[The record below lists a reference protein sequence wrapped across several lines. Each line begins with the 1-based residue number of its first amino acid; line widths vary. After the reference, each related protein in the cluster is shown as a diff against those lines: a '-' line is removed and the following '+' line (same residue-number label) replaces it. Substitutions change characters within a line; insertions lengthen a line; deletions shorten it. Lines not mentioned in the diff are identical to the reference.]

1 MSISIS
7 ALQVSKRLLAGVT
20 GQPVD
25 ADYLNAMDTYI
36 NADPQAVQVYTVVID
51 TVTNSATYTFT
62 CDGRT
67 ITYTADGST
76 SNAEIGAGLLAAFN
90 ADAHARGLFVAT
102 FDTATL
108 TLTAVNTAIDVVVS
122 DSDAKLTTTEV
133 TAPAGATAVRFGVG
147 IVNLGTTNDE
157 GTPLGAEVYAAKLTA
172 QVDTLTVVYA
182 ASELYLV
189 TIAIAGQAPLQVAVS
204 ADTDTATT
212 TTAIVTAINNIM
224 PANTV
229 LAASSVSGTITLTAE
244 IPGQGFVTSVGT
256 KTGTASRLSVAGT
269 TRTMLTDLPR
279 WFAGISTMTLDT
291 SIATIA
297 GDEAKY
303 DANSGVIVLRK
314 GRIYVENSQTP
325 SVNDKVYIETV
336 AGTTQGKFFNSSSA
350 TRIYVPNARWHA
362 VPSRTSSENLAIV
375 ELF

>member
-7 ALQVSKRLLAGVT
+7 ALQVSRRLLAGVI

-25 ADYLNAMDTYI
+25 ADYLNACDTYI
-36 NADPQAVQVYTVVID
+36 NADPQAVQVYTVVL
-51 TVTNSATYTFT
+51 TAETNNATYTFT
-62 CDGRT
+62 CDGQT
-67 ITYTADGST
+67 ISYTADGSAT
-76 SNAEIGAGLLAAFN
+76 YAEVGAGLLAAFN
-90 ADAHARGLFVAT
+90 ANAHARGLFVAT
-102 FDTATL
+102 FATDTL

-122 DSDAKLTTTEV
+122 DSDSKITTTEV

-182 ASELYLV
+182 ANERYYV
-189 TIAIAGQAPLQVAVS
+189 EIDIPGQTPVSVDVA
-204 ADTDTATT
+204 ADTDTAGT
-212 TTAIVTAINNIM
+212 TTAIVTAINLRM
-224 PANTV
+224 PSNTV
-229 LAASSVSGTITLTAE
+229 LAASSVSGTITLTSE
-244 IPGQGFVTSVGT
+244 IPGQGFVTGVGT
-256 KTGTASRLSVAGT
+256 VSGTASRLSVSSNAP
-269 TRTMLTDLPR
+269 MLSSLPR

-297 GDEAKY
+297 GTEAKY

-325 SVNDKVYIETV
+325 GVNDKVYVETV

-350 TRIYVPNARWHA
+350 TRIFVPNARWHA